1 MCKAG
6 TEPTILEVIKEQAVR
21 QAREKGTI
29 LVNSHISQNILNYF
43 LASDR
48 IRINQN
54 TGCNVITLS
63 YIQRISA
70 QKPYLEVSGGSKE
83 FTNKYLC
90 QERDYE
96 ALSYLLYEHLDRRVR
111 SIKTAA
117 GGNCIISSHHMN
129 KLVSTN
135 SSNLLLS
142 P

>member
-48 IRINQN
+48 IRMNQN

-63 YIQRISA
+63 YIQRNSA

-96 ALSYLLYEHLDRRVR
+96 ALSYLLYEHCPPRQTGT
-111 SIKTAA
+111 IYQ
-117 GGNCIISSHHMN
+117 
-129 KLVSTN
+129 N
-135 SSNLLLS
+135 SSWW
-142 P
+142 